1 MSSVPDAPS
10 TLTSV
15 RSKLTPKHPPKLAR
29 DDLWLEVI
37 IVVVAAGLAGFSL
50 REYIAPDYLVEIL
63 PPLKTLN
70 AGDWE
75 AALAQ
80 LPGYPAIALL
90 LLIPGKLA
98 SIVGVDEA
106 NTWRFLSA
114 IGISS
119 IAIATITA
127 LPYLRASEARRWAAR
142 VGVALAVGSP
152 CAYWALRIGHPEE
165 LLATGLLLGSVIA
178 AARERPII
186 AGVLLGLACGKAWP
200 AVAALPVMGLL
211 LPDWKRVLKG
221 MVAAAIA
228 LAAFYVPSMIW
239 ASNSV
244 SALTDLGLHTI
255 FNTGHVFWWFGTPI
269 PESVVATQTVP
280 QPRIGPVWSGE
291 LSHPLIIGVGT
302 AVGGVWCWS
311 LYRKVLRSRAVA
323 VLRADG
329 RTRSNAEVA
338 QLASAA
344 LLVMAGILYARC
356 YLDTWNVPYYLL
368 PGLVLGAMGEILGG
382 RRPII
387 TLVAT
392 GIMWKWCT
400 PGDLTVRSDPDVYTA
415 MYLAWT
421 IPFSIALMYLGYQGI
436 HKAADIAEA
445 DAAAAGPDLTKDG
458 DDGNSAAA
466 QALGGQRPAAGSA
479 APPSE

>member
-1 MSSVPDAPS
+1 MSSVTDAPS

-15 RSKLTPKHPPKLAR
+15 RAKLTPKNPPKLAR

-50 REYIAPDYLVEIL
+50 REYIAPDYLVEVL
-63 PPLKTLN
+63 PAVKAMNDT
-70 AGDWE
+70 GWG
-75 AALAQ
+75 AALEA

-90 LLIPGKLA
+90 LLLPAKLA
-98 SIVGVDEA
+98 TIVGADEA

-114 IGISS
+114 LGISA
-119 IAIATITA
+119 IAISCIAA
-127 LPYLRASEARRWAAR
+127 LPYLRATEARRWAAR
-142 VGVALAVGSP
+142 VAVALAVGSP

-200 AVAALPVMGLL
+200 VVAALPVIGLL
-211 LPDWKRVLKG
+211 LPDFRRVLIG
-221 MVAAAIA
+221 AVSAAIA
-228 LAAFYVPSMIW
+228 LLAFYVPSILF
-239 ASNSV
+239 ASDSV
-244 SALTDLGLHTI
+244 HSLTDLGVNTI
-255 FNTGHVFWWFGTPI
+255 FNVGHIFWWFGEPI

-280 QPRIGPVWSGE
+280 QPRVGPVWPGE
-291 LSHPLIIGVGT
+291 ISHPLIIGVGT
-302 AVGGVWCWS
+302 AVCGVWCWS
-311 LYRKVLRSRAVA
+311 LYKKVLRSRAVA

-338 QLASAA
+338 QLASSA
-344 LLVMAGILYARC
+344 LLVMAGVLYARC

-387 TLVAT
+387 SLVAT

-421 IPFSIALMYLGYQGI
+421 IPFSVALVVLGYKGI

-445 DAAAAGPDLTKDG
+445 DGALAASG
-458 DDGNSAAA
+458 DDASGSS
-466 QALGGQRPAAGSA
+466 AGSGA
-479 APPSE
+479 KGDGPAGGEPEAVPAT

>member
-1 MSSVPDAPS
+1 MSSVTDAPS
-10 TLTSV
+10 TLQGV
-15 RSKLTPKHPPKLAR
+15 RAKLTPKSPPKLAR

-63 PPLKTLN
+63 PSIQKMN
-70 AGDWE
+70 DGDLRG
-75 AALAQ
+75 ALGT

-90 LLIPGKLA
+90 LLIPAKIATIFGA
-98 SIVGVDEA
+98 DDA

-119 IAIATITA
+119 IAIAAITA
-127 LPYLRASEARRWAAR
+127 LPFLRATEVPRWGAR

-186 AGVLLGLACGKAWP
+186 AGILLGLACGKAWP

-211 LPDWKRVLKG
+211 LPDWRRVFLG
-221 MVAAAIA
+221 ATSAAVA
-228 LAAFYVPSMIW
+228 LAAFYVPSIIY

-255 FNTGHVFWWFGTPI
+255 FNVGHVFWWFGTPI
-269 PESVVATQTVP
+269 PDSVVATQTVP
-280 QPRIGPVWSGE
+280 QPRVGPIWPGE
-291 LSHPLIIGVGT
+291 LSHPLILGVGT

-311 LYRKVLRSRAVA
+311 LFQRVGRSRAVS

-368 PGLVLGAMGEILGG
+368 PGLVLGAMGEILSG

-421 IPFSIALMYLGYQGI
+421 IPTSITLVFLGYKAI

-445 DAAAAGPDLTKDG
+445 EAGVAGLDPGAESDDAASTKPDASPTG
-458 DDGNSAAA
+458 DEPSASP
-466 QALGGQRPAAGSA
+466 QAT
-479 APPSE
+479 